1 MRAPER
7 IPGSRFERDLP
18 LVAGTTSWARAGG
31 LTFGPLAESLV
42 DTLLESVGCGVLL
55 FGPAGELWALN
66 DRFVEIVEGEPER
79 LRKLERF
86 EDFVTALAERFADA
100 EKTDARW
107 RERFERGEAAWD
119 ELELTQPRRK
129 NLERVARPVLDGKG
143 RRLGW
148 VEIYHDVTSQ
158 RMMESRLFQSQR
170 VAALGQLLSGIA
182 HEINNPLTSIVGYA
196 QLLLRRPGGPNRDA
210 DARRILEEAERASRI
225 AQNLLLF
232 AREAKLE
239 RTLVNLNEI
248 AERTVALRT
257 YEQRL
262 ENIRLECSFDPHL
275 PLILADAAQL
285 LQVLLNL
292 VVNAEQAI
300 LLGSDRGRIWLT
312 TRHVS
317 DRVALEVA
325 DDGPGV
331 SPEIAGRIF
340 DPFFTTKPPGVGTGL
355 GLSILYGIVQQHGG
369 EVTVEDRPGGG
380 AIFRVELP
388 VGAAAKFE
396 NPQLIPGVERPL
408 AGVPSLLVELDRR
421 RILVVE
427 DEPTVARL
435 IADVLGED
443 GHFVDSVLDS
453 RDALELVR
461 RHTYDLVICDLRMPH
476 LDGRGFYREL
486 VRQGSPLE
494 HRFMFVTGDT
504 LAPRTVD
511 FLEESGV
518 PYLAKP
524 FLVEEL
530 KDAVNRALTAAA
542 QSISVGLTMR
552 SDGHGRRRN

>member
-1 MRAPER
+1 MPV
-7 IPGSRFERDLP
+7 RFDDP
-18 LVAGTTSWARAGG
+18 
-31 LTFGPLAESLV
+31 
-42 DTLLESVGCGVLL
+42 
-55 FGPAGELWALN
+55 
-66 DRFVEIVEGEPER
+66 
-79 LRKLERF
+79 
-86 EDFVTALAERFADA
+86 

-119 ELELTQPRRK
+119 ELELTKPLRRI
-129 NLERVARPVLDGKG
+129 LERFARPVRDPNG

-158 RMMESRLFQSQR
+158 RVMESRLFQSQR

-182 HEINNPLTSIVGYA
+182 HEINNPLTSILGYA
-196 QLLLRRPGGPNRDA
+196 QLLLRRSNGSDRDA

-225 AQNLLLF
+225 VKNLLLF
-232 AREAKLE
+232 AREARLE
-239 RTLVNLNEI
+239 HTLVNLNEI
-248 AERTVALRT
+248 AERTVALRS

-262 ENIRLECSFDPHL
+262 ENIRLERSLDPHL
-275 PLILADAAQL
+275 PLIHADAAQL

-300 LLGSDRGRIWLT
+300 LQRSDRGRIWLT

-331 SPEIAGRIF
+331 SPEIVGRIF

-388 VGAAAKFE
+388 VGAAARVE
-396 NPQLIPGVERPL
+396 NTQPVPAMERAPVGTPVGTPAL
-408 AGVPSLLVELDRR
+408 RAELDRR

-435 IADVLGED
+435 IADVLGEE

-453 RDALELVR
+453 RDGLELVR
-461 RHTYDLVICDLRMPH
+461 RHAYDLVICDLRMPH

-486 VRQGSPLE
+486 IRQGSPLE
-494 HRFMFVTGDT
+494 HRLMFVTGDT

-530 KDAVNRALTAAA
+530 KDAVNRVLAAA
-542 QSISVGLTMR
+542 TQPISVGREHAVRWARAAAKLR
-552 SDGHGRRRN
+552 